1 MDLIFNRHRRKKGE
15 DDIYLLDDMM
25 SLILIT
31 YRHQDGMAGF
41 NYIYVLWHLTM
52 LNISIYCPPLLY
64 YCIVDPCAEQDL
76 WSVSSGVGR
85 VASWARLQLWLRLR
99 VLRGG
104 EARQVQW
111 GGGSDRHRALWGE
124 EWGLAHGAGSMA
136 PLYPHTLAPTVGRTG
151 HWPGLDTTHHHQ
163 STSHRSQS
171 QRSSLW
177 ITRSQPELE
186 ERVLECCDESGVMWT
201 QWGYFDEQWS
211 PYPCKN
217 SLYRGENIQNKVL
230 LLKCRGI
237 ICWKD

>member
-99 VLRGG
+99 VLRGRRPDRSS
-104 EARQVQW
+104 E
-111 GGGSDRHRALWGE
+111 GGAL
-124 EWGLAHGAGSMA
+124 
-136 PLYPHTLAPTVGRTG
+136 TDTG
-151 HWPGLDTTHHHQ
+151 HCEERSEGWHTGLGAWHLSTLTLWLRLLGGLDTGQGWTPPTITRAPHTGARVRGAHYE
-163 STSHRSQS
+163 SLGVSQS
-171 QRSSLW
+171 WRRECWSVGGLSQVMSLVSCEHSGD
-177 ITRSQPELE
+177 ILMSNGHLTHVKTPFTE
-186 ERVLECCDESGVMWT
+186 ERIYRIKFCCWNVE
-201 QWGYFDEQWS
+201 E
-211 PYPCKN
+211 
-217 SLYRGENIQNKVL
+217 
-230 LLKCRGI
+230 
-237 ICWKD
+237 